1 MQSDN
6 PASAAHE
13 RGVRWLAASGGV
25 LALTGVAAGAFG
37 AHALKAWLPA
47 DRMAAFETAARYQL
61 THALAL
67 LACAWV
73 LQTWPS
79 RAALGAGACFMVG
92 AILFCGSLYALALA
106 PDPVLGIMTPLGGVG
121 FLAGWTLL
129 IVAIVKSKKLTD
141 PLR

>member
-1 MQSDN
+1 
-6 PASAAHE
+6 
-13 RGVRWLAASGGV
+13 
-25 LALTGVAAGAFG
+25 
-37 AHALKAWLPA
+37 
-47 DRMAAFETAARYQL
+47 
-61 THALAL
+61 
-67 LACAWV
+67 
-73 LQTWPS
+73 
-79 RAALGAGACFMVG
+79 MVG